1 MDYKNLQGA
10 FVRRQEIV
18 CTEAEASLYGSA
30 VLLEGEP
37 IYIKMNDGS
46 TAQKL
51 GDGKTKL
58 KDLPFTDFGKERV
71 EAATQTALAEIADAK
86 ADLLEDIAVAG
97 DIVQDKGTSETAVM
111 SQRAVTE
118 EGYRVADESSAQ
130 RFTFKKSEFK
140 IQRKYRF

>member
-18 CTEAEASLYGSA
+18 CTEAEASIYGSA

-58 KDLPFTDFGKERV
+58 KDLPFTDFGKEKV
-71 EAATQTALAEIADAK
+71 EAAAEAALAEIAEAK
-86 ADLLEDIAVAG
+86 GDLLGDIAIAG
-97 DIVQDKGTSETAVM
+97 SIVQTTGTSETAVM
-111 SQRAVTE
+111 SQKAVSAELAKITNTLTQEGAKWE
-118 EGYRVADESSAQ
+118 E
-130 RFTFKKSEFK
+130 
-140 IQRKYRF
+140 